1 MALATLS
8 IDLVAQLASLQQG
21 MDKAGRLAEKQAQQI
36 ENSFKGIKV
45 AALGVGSVLA
55 AAFPVT
61 LIAGFI
67 RATVDGLD
75 RLNDLSDATGAS
87 IENLSALEDI
97 AARTGT
103 SMDTVGDAVLK
114 LNKVLAEAKPGTAAA
129 ESLKALGLNAEALKR
144 LDPAEALRQVSV
156 ALAGFADNGDKA
168 RLVQELFGKSV
179 QQVAGL
185 LKDLAEAGRL
195 NGTVTTEQVKAAEEF
210 NKQLA
215 RLSKDATDA
224 ARNIA
229 GPLVTSLND
238 FFSAMRRFS
247 SNEGGFFS
255 GVGEQLNVD
264 FLRARLQAT
273 KEEIER
279 LAPDAERARGILA
292 VQPDSIRARA
302 TLAEFADL
310 NKAADDY
317 RKSIDAIVFAGAK
330 RRPANEGGGK
340 VNLPGLAAI
349 TGEKATGK
357 PQEVVAFVVKL
368 DDATAAA
375 LKRLEGSD
383 AQKIAALRLELQ
395 ALIELRAGS
404 GGGAVDEAILEVEEA
419 LAALDPA
426 IRAAAE
432 SKRRLDAILA
442 QTPSA
447 QLDAVLVDVELLNRA
462 FEAGQIKVERWAEGV
477 RVATARLPDAVQ
489 EPLAKIDEFTRQSA
503 ANIQDALGDSLLATF
518 EGNTGSIEEIW
529 KNMLRRLVAQ
539 AAAAQIGKAL
549 LGDSYGSTGQVGG
562 GIGALFDL
570 FKGFGGARANGGP
583 VMAGRPYLVGEMG
596 PEIVVPRT
604 AGTVLPNG
612 VGMSGGAQIDN
623 RIIVQGDA
631 SARTLRLI
639 RAGQNMQAARLANE
653 GRY

>member
-1 MALATLS
+1 MALASLS
-8 IDLVAQLASLQQG
+8 IDLNAKLANLQQG
-21 MDKAGRLAEKQAQQI
+21 LDKAGRLAERQAAQI
-36 ENSFKGIKV
+36 ERAFSGLKTVGAGV
-45 AALGVGSVLA
+45 GAALAASLSV
-55 AAFPVT
+55 
-61 LIAGFI
+61 AGITQFV
-67 RATVDGLD
+67 RSTVDGID
-75 RLNDLSDATGAS
+75 KLNDLSDATGAS

-103 SMDTVGDAVLK
+103 SMDTVGDAVVK
-114 LNKVLAEAKPGTAAA
+114 LNKVLADAKPGSEAANA
-129 ESLKALGLNAEALKR
+129 LKALGLNAEALKR

-195 NGTVTTEQVKAAEEF
+195 NGTVTTEQAKAAEAF
-210 NKQLA
+210 NKELA
-215 RLSKDATDA
+215 AFSKNVTDA
-224 ARNIA
+224 ARA
-229 GPLVTSLND
+229 VTGEMLPALNK
-238 FFSAMRRFS
+238 FLREL
-247 SNEGGFFS
+247 SNARTAYGSIFS
-255 GVGEQLNVD
+255 GVLDNFSRSGGSLNEELLATAREIREIQDTIARADGGKTKPLFSDQRKDLEAQLVALEKRER
-264 FLRARLQAT
+264 FLRLQQ
-273 KEEIER
+273 R
-279 LAPDAERARGILA
+279 D
-292 VQPDSIRARA
+292 
-302 TLAEFADL
+302 
-310 NKAADDY
+310 
-317 RKSIDAIVFAGAK
+317 
-330 RRPANEGGGK
+330 EGGGRGDIISGAK
-340 VNLPGLAAI
+340 SVPTLPDLPVI
-349 TGEKATGK
+349 K
-357 PQEVVAFVVKL
+357 PNAKPREIEPFVVKF
-368 DDATAAA
+368 DATTEAAF
-375 LKRLEGSD
+375 KRLEGSD

-395 ALIELRAGS
+395 ALIEIRARSGAGS
-404 GGGAVDEAILEVEEA
+404 VDEAILAVEEA
-419 LAALDPA
+419 IAALDPA
-426 IRAAAE
+426 MRAAADA
-432 SKRRLDAILA
+432 KQRLDAILA

-562 GIGALFDL
+562 VLGALFDL
-570 FKGFGGARANGGP
+570 FTGFGGARANGGP

-639 RAGQNMQAARLANE
+639 RAGQNMQASRLANE